1 MEEGTDIVKELNDKS
16 ANANTKCDV
25 AFGRVLI
32 MNGEKLGGVSRFMM
46 DYDVDNTV
54 TKVTMTMVIKRDS
67 LKIEPNRISF
77 DTVNSKET
85 VSK

>member
-1 MEEGTDIVKELNDKS
+1 MDNEKDIEKELDDKFVNS
-16 ANANTKCDV
+16 NTRSDLVIGKCLV
-25 AFGRVLI
+25 
-32 MNGEKLGGVSRFMM
+32 MNGEKLGGVSRFMV